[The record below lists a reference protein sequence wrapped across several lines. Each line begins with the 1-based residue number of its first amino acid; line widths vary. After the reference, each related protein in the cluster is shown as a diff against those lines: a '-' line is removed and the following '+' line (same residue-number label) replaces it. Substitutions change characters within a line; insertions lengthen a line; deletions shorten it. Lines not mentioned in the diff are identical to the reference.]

1 VLALLLLFSTLGKI
15 VFRMG
20 LDAAFFRVHYDL
32 ESDAERRSLAGT
44 VAMFSAGLGTS
55 LFLGVVLLAPQL
67 TGALFG
73 HDRPAS
79 FLVVLAAA
87 DVWLGSFAFVPL
99 NLLRIQERPGLFS
112 SFAVARHATNTLLK
126 VVLVVRG
133 FGVAGVLWSDL
144 VATGLFSLLLLPT
157 LLRHASRR
165 FSWPLLREC
174 LNFGA
179 PKVPH
184 GLLVQAQNL
193 ADRKILDLFV
203 SRAEVGVYQMGYT
216 FGQGVKFAMAAFEPA
231 WQPFVYSRLKE
242 KDAPRTIARIVT
254 FAWSVFATLGLGVAV
269 FGRELLTIMTPKNP
283 AFREAAPLIAP
294 VALAYL
300 FHGAFLLTSIGIGV
314 RKEARYYPIIT
325 TFTAAT
331 NIAANFALI
340 PRFGTLGA
348 AWATVLSYALM
359 AGLGFRFSQRLYPIP
374 FEWGRLGRVCAAALA
389 AFLLSLLAPA
399 SLWPALAVKG
409 LAILAF
415 PALLAASGFFTP
427 GERERLASF
436 LPWNG

>member
-1 VLALLLLFSTLGKI
+1 MLALLLLFSTLAKI

-32 ESDAERRSLAGT
+32 ESETDKRSLAGT
-44 VAMFSAGLGTS
+44 VAMFSAGLGTT
-55 LFLGVVLLAPQL
+55 LFLAVVLAARPL
-67 TGALFG
+67 TAALFS
-73 HDRPAS
+73 HDAPVAS
-79 FLVVLAAA
+79 LVVLSAA

-112 SFAVARHATNTLLK
+112 TFAVARHATNTILK
-126 VVLVVRG
+126 VVLVMHG
-133 FGVAGVLWSDL
+133 LGIPGVLWSDL
-144 VATGLFSLLLLPT
+144 LATGLFSLLLLPT
-157 LLRHASRR
+157 LLRHASAR

-174 LNFGA
+174 LHFGA

-254 FAWSVFATLGLGVAV
+254 FAWCLFATLALGVAI
-269 FGRELLTIMTPKNP
+269 FGRELLTLMTPRNP
-283 AFREAAPLIAP
+283 AFWAAAPLIAP

-300 FHGAFLLTSIGIGV
+300 CHGAFLLTSIGIGV

-325 TFTAAT
+325 SCTAAT

-359 AGLGFRFSQRLYPIP
+359 AGLGFWFSHRLYPIP
-374 FEWGRLGRVCAAALA
+374 FEWPRLLRVSGTALA
-389 AFLLSLLAPA
+389 AFTVSLLAPPA
-399 SLWPALAVKG
+399 LLPALAVKAAAF
-409 LAILAF
+409 LTF
-415 PALLAASGFFTP
+415 PALLLASGFLTP
-427 GERERLASF
+427 GERARL
-436 LPWNG
+436 LRR